1 MPDSAL
7 AWQCLRTAD
16 LVCTAEEVSAA
27 IRRVAG
33 GISAELGDRYPLVL
47 AVMGGAVYFAGQ
59 LLPLLH
65 FPLDFDYVHVTRY
78 GSATVGDRVEWRVP
92 PPPAVRGRTVLVLDD
107 ILDGGH
113 TMVAIRDRI
122 LELGATGF
130 HCAVLAEKRLPRA
143 KPIAAD
149 FVGLQVPDRFVFG
162 CGMDARGLWR
172 NLPEIYAL
180 REA

>member
-16 LVCTAEEVSAA
+16 LVCTAEEVSHA
-27 IRRVAG
+27 IRDLAG
-33 GISAELGDRYPLVL
+33 NISGELGGKYPLVL

-59 LLPLLH
+59 VLPLLP
-65 FPLDFDYVHVTRY
+65 FPLDFDYIHVTRY
-78 GSATVGDRVEWRVP
+78 GGATVGARIDWRVP
-92 PPPAVRGRTVLVLDD
+92 PPASVQGRTVLVLDD
-107 ILDGGH
+107 ILDGGQ

-122 LELGATGF
+122 LELGATEF
-130 HCAVLAEKRLPRA
+130 YCAVLAEKRLPGA
-143 KPIAAD
+143 KPIRAD
-149 FVGLQVPDRFVFG
+149 FVGLRVPDRFVFG

-180 REA
+180 RED

>member
-16 LVCTAEEVSAA
+16 LVCTGEEVSCA
-27 IRRVAG
+27 IRKVAG
-33 GISAELGDRYPLVL
+33 EISSELGDRYPLVL

-65 FPLDFDYVHVTRY
+65 FPLDFDYIHVTRY
-78 GSATVGDRVEWRVP
+78 GSATVGEEVEWRVP
-92 PPPAVRGRTVLVLDD
+92 PPPTVRGRTVLVLDD
-107 ILDGGH
+107 ILDGGQ

-122 LELGATGF
+122 LGQGASGF
-130 HCAVLAEKRLPRA
+130 HCAVLVEKRLPGA

-180 REA
+180 REE